1 MVLYPI
7 AKYLEGK
14 FAHRSVTH
22 SFLATGIVT
31 AITAP
36 IAMWFSWQ
44 IWLGIAIG
52 YFFGW
57 FSDAFTKSGVAAFYP
72 SNARLVIPGNP
83 KARLSTGS
91 NGEYWILAI
100 AIALLIISCNFIS
113 NGGVAELFERSF
125 FRGADTAADVFK
137 KYGSSQQV
145 FVKVSGINQATSEKI
160 EDKEFKVI
168 ASGGESS
175 IIAKDEIGNLYQIGK
190 DGTSQIRPS
199 SVETRLGEKIS
210 IQAIE
215 VEPKDMFVSEWLQSV
230 PSNAFISGN
239 LLVDNVEALRLP
251 LEQKTL
257 NTFRLSGGQIELLN
271 ARKQNLEPLLDSFI
285 LNGKAII
292 KVRSDEPIQ

>member
-1 MVLYPI
+1 VL
-7 AKYLEGK
+7 
-14 FAHRSVTH
+14 S
-22 SFLATGIVT
+22 
-31 AITAP
+31 
-36 IAMWFSWQ
+36 
-44 IWLGIAIG
+44 
-52 YFFGW
+52 
-57 FSDAFTKSGVAAFYP
+57 
-72 SNARLVIPGNP
+72 
-83 KARLSTGS
+83 
-91 NGEYWILAI
+91 I
-100 AIALLIISCNFIS
+100 AIALLIISCQFIS
-113 NGGVAELFERSF
+113 NGGITELFERSF
-125 FRGADTAADVFK
+125 FRSAQTAADIFK
-137 KYGSSQQV
+137 KSGSHQQV
-145 FVKVSGINQATSEKI
+145 FVKVTGINAATSEQVV
-160 EDKEFKVI
+160 DREFKVI
-168 ASGGESS
+168 AANESS
-175 IIAKDEIGNLYQIGK
+175 VIGKDANGDLYQIGSNE
-190 DGTSQIRPS
+190 TSQIRPS